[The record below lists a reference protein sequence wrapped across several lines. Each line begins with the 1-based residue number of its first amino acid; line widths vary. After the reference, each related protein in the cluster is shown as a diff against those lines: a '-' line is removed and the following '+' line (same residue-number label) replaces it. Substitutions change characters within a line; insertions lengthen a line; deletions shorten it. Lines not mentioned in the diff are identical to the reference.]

1 MINDQC
7 KIKVIGEIMSI
18 KKLIAYTQIGA
29 EYLRNQ
35 QIRQQVHE
43 EKIKK
48 IMSTLSDEDY
58 QQVLNLA
65 KERGDIKMLEELP
78 IMRALLKTNGVKK
91 DD

>member
-48 IMSTLSDEDY
+48 IIAWVKGSGKPPA
-58 QQVLNLA
+58 LA
-65 KERGDIKMLEELP
+65 VGMNRNP
-78 IMRALLKTNGVKK
+78 Y
-91 DD
+91 

>member
-43 EKIKK
+43 EKINPSCFMVKNLSLFK
-48 IMSTLSDEDY
+48 IT
-58 QQVLNLA
+58 
-65 KERGDIKMLEELP
+65 P
-78 IMRALLKTNGVKK
+78 
-91 DD
+91 